1 MHPAAMAPRR
11 REIVY
16 PTLMVILELGR
27 DNAGQL
33 SVAGDLADR
42 FGAEVMGVAA
52 CEPLK
57 VVYASGNLPGGIVE
71 MDDAEVEQQME
82 ACERQFRTILG
93 QRGARSLIW
102 HAGLTDWPSKFVL
115 KQARCADLILMD
127 QRISDAALE
136 RLRYVSTY
144 DVVMEAGRPVIVLPP
159 LVESLPAKHI
169 LVGWRDTREARR
181 AVADAMPLLKRAERV
196 SVVEIAPRDGFEE
209 AGSNVEEVAH
219 WLRRHGAPAHG
230 QAVPAA
236 DRPAPEQLRTI
247 AAQEMADLIVAGAY
261 GHSRF
266 REWAFGGVTQ
276 DLLTNATMPVL
287 MSH

>member
-1 MHPAAMAPRR
+1 
-11 REIVY
+11 VY
-16 PTLMVILELGR
+16 STLMVILELGR
-27 DNAGQL
+27 DNASL
-33 SVAGDLADR
+33 LRVASELADR
-42 FGAEVMGVAA
+42 YDAEVMGVAA

-71 MDDAEVEQQME
+71 MDDAEVEQLLE
-82 ACERQFRTILG
+82 AAERQFRSALG
-93 QRGARSLIW
+93 QHGTRRLSW
-102 HAGLTDWPSKFVL
+102 HASLTDWPSKFVL
-115 KQARCADLILMD
+115 RQTRCADLILMD
-127 QRISDAALE
+127 QRISDDALE

-159 LVESLPAKHI
+159 LVEMLPAKHI

-181 AVADAMPLLKRAERV
+181 AVADAMPLLKRATHV
-196 SVVEIAPRDGFEE
+196 SVVEIAHRDLLGD
-209 AGSNVEEVAH
+209 AGSNVEDVAH
-219 WLRRHGAPAHG
+219 WLRRHGVPAHA
-230 QAVPAA
+230 QAVPAT
-236 DRPAPEQLRTI
+236 DKHAPEQLRTI

-276 DLLTNATMPVL
+276 DLLLNATVPVL